1 MSNAWWLS
9 WRGTALLAEADD
21 RQRQRLIEGLRP
33 CGVSTTG
40 VASAAALMAA
50 LGAGTE
56 RPDVVI
62 IDAALPDA
70 TALAVCAHL
79 RARPG
84 AEGHLPIVLTA
95 DDWGS
100 AARIQ
105 ALELGA
111 DEVLAKPLEPRELAA
126 RIRGLMRR
134 SGAGGQAPAVTLG
147 AWRLDPVL
155 RRLSAQG
162 RGHRSLTGGEFK
174 LLQVLLRQP
183 GRVLS
188 RHELSLQVRGVEAG
202 PLDRYVDNLVAKLR
216 RKLDDVE
223 TAEGALIRTVRGLG
237 YAIDLGGLPA
247 LGGLGSVG
255 GLGAPAGPS
264 PSPLTPG

>member
-33 CGVSTTG
+33 CGVSATG
-40 VASAAALMAA
+40 VLTATALMSALEATAA
-50 LGAGTE
+50 

-62 IDAALPDA
+62 VDAGLPDA
-70 TALAVCAHL
+70 TAMAVCAHL

-84 AEGHLPIVLTA
+84 VDGQLPIVLTGDA
-95 DDWGS
+95 WSS

-134 SGAGGQAPAVTLG
+134 SGAAGQAVAVTLG

-162 RGHRSLTGGEFK
+162 RGHRSLTGGEFR

-183 GRVLS
+183 GQVLS

-237 YAIDLGGLPA
+237 YAIDLGA
-247 LGGLGSVG
+247 LQPMAGG
-255 GLGAPAGPS
+255 PAG
-264 PSPLTPG
+264 